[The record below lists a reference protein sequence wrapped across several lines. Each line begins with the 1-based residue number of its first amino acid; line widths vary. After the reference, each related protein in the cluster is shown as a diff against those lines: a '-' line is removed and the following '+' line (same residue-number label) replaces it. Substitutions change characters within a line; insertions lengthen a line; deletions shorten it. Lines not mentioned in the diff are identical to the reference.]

1 MSTDR
6 RTFLKTTGT
15 AAAGALAF
23 SRVRDALAAAVGRP
37 SAGVDHS
44 GDKPPA
50 PLNMLILGGTGFT
63 GPEQVNYALE
73 RGHKVTL
80 FNRNQTRPD
89 MFKGRVE
96 QLIGDLGGDASALAG
111 HTFDVVLDNPTTFP
125 YWVRNAAQ
133 YLEGNVG
140 HYIFISTM
148 SVYPDNSVPDK
159 DESDGLTPMP
169 DGVDP
174 YTTVR
179 ENAGKYYGA
188 LKTFSEQEVAKH
200 YASAYTI
207 VRPGLIVGPL
217 DRSDR
222 FTYWPVR
229 IDRGGEVLSPGTP
242 NDPTQFID
250 ARDLAEFMIRLAERK
265 TTGTFNTVGPVTPIG
280 DVFNGI
286 KTAIGSNATFTW
298 VPADFLSAN
307 GVRGWRHMPMWLP
320 PNGPTAGFLRRNNA
334 RAVAAGLTFRPL
346 AVTAKDTLAWH
357 KTRPEAEQKAT
368 LEGAVA
374 GISPTREAEVLA
386 AWKAKG

>member
-6 RTFLKTTGT
+6 RKFLKV
-15 AAAGALAF
+15 AAATSGAFLLADTR
-23 SRVRDALAAAVGRP
+23 SSLAASLIRPGAQDDAPGRAV
-37 SAGVDHS
+37 
-44 GDKPPA
+44 A
-50 PLNMLILGGTGFT
+50 PLNILILGGTGFT
-63 GPEQVNYALE
+63 GPEQVNYALA

-80 FNRNQTRPD
+80 FNRNKTRPD
-89 MFKGRVE
+89 MFKGQVD
-96 QLIGDLGGDASALAG
+96 QLIGDLGGDASALKDKK
-111 HTFDVVLDNPTTFP
+111 FDVVLDNPTTFP
-125 YWVRNAAQ
+125 FWVRNAAQ

-140 HYIFISTM
+140 HYIFISTE
-148 SVYPDNSVPDK
+148 SVYKDNSVPNR

-169 DGVDP
+169 EGVDP

-179 ENAGKYYGA
+179 EDAGKYYGA

-200 YASAYTI
+200 YGKAYTI

-250 ARDLAEFMIRLAERK
+250 ARDLAEFMIRLAEQK
-265 TTGTFNTVGPVTPIG
+265 VTGTFNAVGNVMQIG

-298 VPADFLSAN
+298 VPADFLTAN
-307 GVRGWRHMPMWLP
+307 GVRGWRHMPIWLP
-320 PNGPTAGFLRRNNA
+320 PTGPTAGFLRRSNA
-334 RAVAAGLTFRPL
+334 KAVAAGLTFRPL
-346 AVTAKDTLAWH
+346 SLTAKDTLAWH
-357 KTRPEAEQKAT
+357 KTRPEEEQKAT

-374 GISPTREAEVLA
+374 GISPAKEAEVLA

>member
-6 RTFLKTTGT
+6 RKFLKV
-15 AAAGALAF
+15 AAVTSGAFLLTDTRG
-23 SRVRDALAAAVGRP
+23 SLAASLIRP
-37 SAGVDHS
+37 DSRDDVPG
-44 GDKPPA
+44 KPAA
-50 PLNMLILGGTGFT
+50 PLNILILGGTGFT
-63 GPEQVNYALE
+63 GPEQVNYALA

-80 FNRNQTRPD
+80 FNRNKTRPD
-89 MFKGRVE
+89 MFKGQVD
-96 QLIGDLGGDASALAG
+96 QLIGDLGADASALKDRK
-111 HTFDVVLDNPTTFP
+111 FDVVLDNPTTFP
-125 YWVRNAAQ
+125 FWVRNAAQ

-140 HYIFISTM
+140 QYIFISTM
-148 SVYPDNSVPDK
+148 SVYKDNSVPNK
-159 DESDGLTPMP
+159 DESDGTTPMP

-179 ENAGKYYGA
+179 EDAGKYYGA

-200 YASAYTI
+200 YGKAYTI

-250 ARDLAEFMIRLAERK
+250 ARDLAEFMIRLAEQK
-265 TTGTFNTVGPVTPIG
+265 VTGTFNAVGNVMPIG

-320 PNGPTAGFLRRNNA
+320 PTGPTAGFLRRSNA
-334 RAVAAGLTFRPL
+334 KAVAAGLTFRPL
-346 AVTAKDTLAWH
+346 SLTARDTLAWH
-357 KTRPEAEQKAT
+357 KTRPEEEQKAT

-374 GISPTREAEVLA
+374 GISPAREAEVLA